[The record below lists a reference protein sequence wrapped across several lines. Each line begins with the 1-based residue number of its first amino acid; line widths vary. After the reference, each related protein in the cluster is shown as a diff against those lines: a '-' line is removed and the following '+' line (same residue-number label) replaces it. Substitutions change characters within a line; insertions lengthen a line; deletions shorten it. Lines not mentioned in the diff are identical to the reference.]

1 MIGKRSRYAACS
13 LVREGTEK
21 YLSTRP
27 NLEIVPQPDDRFHEV
42 IVGERLDQLA
52 FHYLGDPKLWWVIA
66 EANDIA
72 WASEIEPG
80 TVLRIPSLETV
91 EMKVLK

>member
-1 MIGKRSRYAACS
+1 MIGKRSRYAVCN
-13 LVREGTEK
+13 LVKEGAEQ

-27 NLEIVPQPDDRFHEV
+27 PLEIEPQPDDRFHEV
-42 IVGERLDQLA
+42 VVGERLDQLA
-52 FHYLGDPKLWWVIA
+52 YRYLGDPKLWWVIA

-72 WASEIEPG
+72 WPLELETGS
-80 TVLRIPSLETV
+80 VLRIPSLETV